1 MKMATIK
8 KTGDPVMDRRSGSEA
23 GGSALGAGR
32 RGLVAGLVAAPALAA
47 CSPTVRVE
55 APSEPIEINL
65 NIRIEQEVRI
75 KVDRELDALFDEV
88 DDIF

>member
-1 MKMATIK
+1 MNMATMT
-8 KTGDPVMDRRSGSEA
+8 KTDDPVLDRSSGGEA
-23 GGSALGAGR
+23 GDRGMATAR
-32 RGLVAGLVAAPALAA
+32 RGLVAGLVAVPAIAA

-75 KVDRELDALFDEV
+75 KVDRELDALFDEE